1 MNIFFKFLIS
11 LILFLNYPINS
22 FSIENKILFKI
33 NNKIITSIDILNEAK
48 YLGFINKGLSELSR
62 DQIYEISKNSIIKDR
77 IKEIEIKKNNKNLN
91 IDKNYI
97 DEIMLKYFQK
107 FNLNS
112 INEIH
117 NIIKK
122 NDLNLEAIQNKF
134 IIQIMWNELIFKK
147 YFKNIKIDK
156 NLIKQE
162 ISKKKI
168 KEEYL
173 ISEIVYNV
181 KDNQDIKL
189 HSQKIIDAINE
200 NGFKKAA
207 ILHSQSDTAINGG
220 NIGWINKNSLSKKI
234 RKELEKIKIGKI
246 TTPIQIPGA
255 FIILKIENKRTSVI
269 ELNTEEEL
277 NKIVKAQ
284 TNEQLNQFSNIYFN
298 RIKKILELMNYKPII
313 IVAGE
318 PKSIFLKYFSNH

>member
-1 MNIFFKFLIS
+1 MNLFFKFFVS
-11 LILFLNYPINS
+11 LILILNYPSDS

-33 NNKIITSIDILNEAK
+33 NNEIITSIDINNEAK
-48 YLGFINKGLSELSR
+48 YLNLMNKGLSELSR
-62 DQIYEISKNSIIKDR
+62 NQIYEISKNSIIRDK

-91 IDKNYI
+91 LDENYI
-97 DEIMLKYFQK
+97 DEVMLRYFQK

-122 NDLNLEAIQNKF
+122 NDLKLDTIQNKF

-147 YFKNIKIDK
+147 YSKNIKIDK
-156 NLIKQE
+156 NFIKKE
-162 ISKKKI
+162 ISKKKMQ
-168 KEEYL
+168 EEYL
-173 ISEIVYNV
+173 ISEIVFNL
-181 KDNQDIKL
+181 KDNQNIKL

-207 ILHSQSDTAINGG
+207 VIHSESDTAINGG
-220 NIGWINKNSLSKKI
+220 NIGWINKSSLSKKI
-234 RKELEKIKIGKI
+234 RKELEKIQIGEI

-269 ELNTEEEL
+269 ELNTEEEV

-298 RIKKILELMNYKPII
+298 KIKKNTRIDEL
-313 IVAGE
+313 
-318 PKSIFLKYFSNH
+318 